1 MARLLLLSS
10 SGCGRGDGIAA
21 ASDALLLA
29 LQQLGHQARLIC
41 LAQPTAAQ
49 PALLALLALLAL
61 HIRLGFLLRVLWQLL
76 RLRPDQL
83 IVCHLHLA
91 PVALL
96 WHRLRGIP
104 YSVIVHGL
112 EISPSPSRLRQRALL
127 AARAPIA
134 VSRWSADRLR
144 RWPPLANAAIPCLPN
159 TFRAERFHAALVD
172 PAARP
177 RLRAGFGLD
186 PELPLL
192 LSVCRLAASERYKGV
207 DRMLLALPELLSQLG
222 PLQYVVAGRG
232 DDLPRLKAL
241 AGQLGLERW
250 FRPIGFV
257 AEAQLPVL
265 YALAD
270 AFALPS
276 CGEGFG
282 IVFLEALACGTPV
295 LAGNRDGS
303 VDALA
308 GGRLGLL
315 VDPLDQRAIASGLRR
330 LLLRQGPRFWF
341 DRRQLSAAVR
351 RCHGPEAYR
360 RRVEALFGRG

>member
-1 MARLLLLSS
+1 MARLLLVSS
-10 SGCGRGDGIAA
+10 SGEGRGDGIAA

-29 LQQLGHQARLIC
+29 LRQLGHQARLIC
-41 LAQPTAAQ
+41 LAEPTAAR
-49 PALLALLALLAL
+49 PALVAQR
-61 HIRLGFLLRVLWQLL
+61 IRLLFVLRLLWQLL
-76 RLRPDQL
+76 CFQPDQL

-91 PVALL
+91 PLAWV
-96 WHRLRGIP
+96 WQRLRGIP
-104 YSVIVHGL
+104 YTVIVHGL
-112 EISPSPSRLRQRALL
+112 ELRSSPSILRQRALVG
-127 AARAPIA
+127 AQARIA

-144 RWPPLANAAIPCLPN
+144 SWPSLATAPIACLPN
-159 TFRAERFHAALVD
+159 TFRAERFDAAIPS
-172 PAARP
+172 PAAARQH
-177 RLRAGFGLD
+177 LQAAFDLD
-186 PELPLL
+186 PDLPLL
-192 LSVCRLAASERYKGV
+192 LSVCRVARSERYKGV
-207 DRMLLALPELLSQLG
+207 DRLLLALPELLSRLG
-222 PLQYVVAGRG
+222 PLQYVLAGCG
-232 DDLPRLKAL
+232 DDLPRLRAL
-241 AGQLGLERW
+241 AGDLGLERR

-257 AEAQLPVL
+257 PDAQLPAL

-270 AFALPS
+270 VFALPS

-303 VDALA
+303 VEALA

-315 VDPLDQRAIASGLRR
+315 VDPFDRQAIAGGLRR

-341 DRRQLSAAVR
+341 DRRQLSAAVH

>member
-29 LQQLGHQARLIC
+29 LQQLGHRARLIC

-49 PALLALLALLAL
+49 PALLALW
-61 HIRLGFLLRVLWQLL
+61 IRLSFLLQVLWQLL

-91 PVALL
+91 PVALM
-96 WHRLRGIP
+96 WHRLRGVP

-112 EISPSPSRLRQRALL
+112 ELGPSPSRLRQRALL
-127 AARAPIA
+127 AARARIA
-134 VSRWSADRLR
+134 VSRWSGDRLR
-144 RWPPLANAAIPCLPN
+144 RWPPLATAPISRLPN
-159 TFRAERFHAALVD
+159 TFRAGCFHAALLD

-177 RLRAGFGLD
+177 QLRAGFGLD
-186 PELPLL
+186 PGLPLL
-192 LSVCRLAASERYKGV
+192 LSVCRLAANERYKGV
-207 DRMLLALPELLSQLG
+207 DRVLLALPELLSQLG

-232 DDLPRLKAL
+232 DDLPRLQAL
-241 AGQLGLERW
+241 AGQLGLEQR

-257 AEAQLPVL
+257 PDAQLPLL

-270 AFALPS
+270 VFALPS

-308 GGRLGLL
+308 GGHLGLL
-315 VDPLDQRAIASGLRR
+315 VDPFDQRAIAGGLRR

-341 DRRQLSAAVR
+341 DRRQLSAAVC
-351 RCHGPEAYR
+351 RCHGPDAYR
-360 RRVEALFGRG
+360 RRVEALFGRA

>member
-1 MARLLLLSS
+1 MARLLLVSS
-10 SGCGRGDGIAA
+10 SGEGRGDGIAA

-49 PALLALLALLAL
+49 PALLAQR
-61 HIRLGFLLRVLWQLL
+61 IRLLFVLRLLWQLL
-76 RLRPDQL
+76 CFQPEQL

-91 PVALL
+91 PLAWL
-96 WHRLRGIP
+96 WQRLRGVP

-112 EISPSPSRLRQRALL
+112 ELRSSPSVLRQRALL
-127 AARAPIA
+127 AARARIA
-134 VSRWSADRLR
+134 VSHWSADRLR
-144 RWPPLANAAIPCLPN
+144 RWPPLATAPIVRLPN
-159 TFRAERFHAALVD
+159 TFRAERFHAALLD

-177 RLRAGFGLD
+177 RQRAAFGLD

-192 LSVCRLAASERYKGV
+192 LSVCRLARSERYKGV
-207 DRMLLALPELLSQLG
+207 DRLLLALPELLGQLG
-222 PLQYVVAGRG
+222 PLQYVLAGRG
-232 DDLPRLKAL
+232 DDLPRLQAL
-241 AGQLGLERW
+241 AGRLGLERW

-257 AEAQLPVL
+257 PDARLPVL

-270 AFALPS
+270 VFALPS

-308 GGRLGLL
+308 GGQLGLL
-315 VDPLDQRAIASGLRR
+315 VDPLDQRAIAGGLRR
-330 LLLRQGPRFWF
+330 LLLHQGPRFWF
-341 DRRQLSAAVR
+341 DRRQLSAAVH